1 MRMVGLMSNRTEA
14 HRESDSR
21 YNENRIIKRVSFND
35 TKDEDKKRLRKLQQ
49 IPDFSNWVKS
59 KIDELQ

>member
-1 MRMVGLMSNRTEA
+1 MTTRTAA
-14 HRESDSR
+14 HREADSR
-21 YNENRIIKRVSFND
+21 YTEKRDVKRVSFNATNAQD
-35 TKDEDKKRLRKLQQ
+35 IERMRKLKA

>member
-1 MRMVGLMSNRTEA
+1 MSNRTPA
-14 HRESDSR
+14 HREADSR
-21 YNENRIIKRVSFND
+21 YDEKRIIKRVSFND

-59 KIDELQ
+59 KIDELT

>member
-1 MRMVGLMSNRTEA
+1 MTTRTEA
-14 HRESDSR
+14 HREADSR
-21 YNENRIIKRVSFND
+21 YDEKRIIKRVSFN
-35 TKDEDKKRLRKLQQ
+35 KENAQNIERLRKLQQ

>member
-1 MRMVGLMSNRTEA
+1 MTTRTPA
-14 HRESDSR
+14 HREADSR
-21 YNENRIIKRVSFND
+21 YDEKRIIKRVSFNTTNAQD
-35 TKDEDKKRLRKLQQ
+35 VERLRKLQQ

>member
-1 MRMVGLMSNRTEA
+1 MSRTKP
-14 HRESDSR
+14 HRAADSR
-21 YNENRIIKRVSFND
+21 YDEKRIIKRVSFNKENAQD
-35 TKDEDKKRLRKLQQ
+35 IERLRKLQQ

>member
-1 MRMVGLMSNRTEA
+1 MSKPKYEK
-14 HRESDSR
+14 
-21 YNENRIIKRVSFND
+21 KRVLKPVSFNTTNAQD
-35 TKDEDKKRLRKLQQ
+35 IERLRKLEQ